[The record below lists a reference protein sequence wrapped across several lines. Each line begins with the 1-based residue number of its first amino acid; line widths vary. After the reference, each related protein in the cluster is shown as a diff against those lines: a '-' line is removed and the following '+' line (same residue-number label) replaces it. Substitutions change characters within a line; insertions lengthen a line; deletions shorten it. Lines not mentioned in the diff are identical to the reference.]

1 MSESFYTYKCG
12 HTAKYEYIKPD
23 GAKTQSFT
31 LVYAH
36 GFCSDP
42 YGRKPEEIRKWCIE
56 NGMGFFRYEIAGHG
70 SDAARF
76 QETTINTYK
85 SQIFEIVGEMV
96 DGDVVTAGASLGGW
110 LGLLAAVQFPQ
121 KVKGFLGLA
130 AAPDFLKKYFEA
142 YFRPEH
148 KEILERDGKITFPT
162 NDFTY
167 VITKEMIAS
176 GNENLLLDKETIPY
190 AGKTRLLQGMKD
202 ASLDWRTAP
211 LIAQKLTGSDV
222 KTVLLKDSNHRLGS
236 DSDIAEIRRALDD
249 FLVPAAHPGH

>member
-1 MSESFYTYKCG
+1 MTEFLHHFNCG
-12 HTAKYEYIKPD
+12 HTTKCEYIKPEN
-23 GAKTQSFT
+23 AKTQSFT

-42 YGRKPEEIRKWCIE
+42 YGRKPEEIKKWCVE
-56 NGMGFFRYEIAGHG
+56 RGQGFFRYEIAGHG

-76 QETTINTYK
+76 EETTINTYK
-85 SQIFEIVGEMV
+85 EQIFEIVGEMV
-96 DGDVVTAGASLGGW
+96 GGDVVMAGSSLGGW
-110 LGLLAAVQFPQ
+110 LGLLAAVHFPQ

-148 KEILERDGKITFPT
+148 REILERDGKITFPT

-167 VITKEMIAS
+167 VITREMIAS
-176 GNENLLLDKETIPY
+176 GNENLLLDKESIPY
-190 AGKTRLLQGMKD
+190 NGKVRLLQGMKD

-211 LIAQKLTGSDV
+211 LIAQKLSSDDV
-222 KTVLLKDSNHRLGS
+222 KAILLKDSNHRLGG
-236 DSDIAEIRRALDD
+236 DGDIAEIRRALED
-249 FLVPAAHPGH
+249 FCL